1 MSEYSGFLPIISLI
15 DLDNIYRESHC
26 KSPANYARCM
36 LRISYILS
44 FKMRELAS
52 WTAYIEYNIHNLRI
66 WHQSM
71 QSCKLPAPKEE

>member
-1 MSEYSGFLPIISLI
+1 MHCKEYDSTLQIIYYSSPTRIVCSIMSEYSGFLPIISLI

-52 WTAYIEYNIHNLRI
+52 
-66 WHQSM
+66 
-71 QSCKLPAPKEE
+71 